1 MGTGETTV
9 YTHSL
14 ATPIGRL
21 FLAVDRQ
28 GAVYR
33 VAFDEISDL
42 PEELVIE
49 ENKYACGELEYQIEE
64 YFAGQR
70 KRFSVDIHLRGTEFQ
85 ISVWKRLQ
93 KISYGNTISY
103 GEVARKIG
111 RPDAARAVG
120 NAVATNPVPIV
131 VPCHRVVR
139 ASGDVGSYAL
149 RSADDE
155 SGRATKRVLLRL
167 EGAISS

>member
-1 MGTGETTV
+1 MGTGDTIV

-33 VAFDEISDL
+33 VAFREITDL
-42 PEELVIE
+42 PSDVVLE

-64 YFAGQR
+64 YFAGTR
-70 KRFSVDIHLRGTEFQ
+70 KRFSVEIQLDGTDFQ
-85 ISVWKRLQ
+85 ISIWKRLQ
-93 KISYGNTISY
+93 KISYGNTITYS
-103 GEVARKIG
+103 EIARKAG

-120 NAVATNPVPIV
+120 NALAVNPIPIV
-131 VPCHRVVR
+131 VPCHRVIR

-149 RSADDE
+149 RTLDDE
-155 SGRATKRVLLRL
+155 TGRRTKRFLLEL